1 MPYADPEKQR
11 EAQARW
17 YREKYQTDRKFRR
30 AEASRKA
37 DWLRTEEGRTSNA
50 AATARYRAQQ
60 LAAAKKAKTRAKAK
74 PKAKP
79 RAKVKA
85 KSAAK

>member
-17 YREKYQTDRKFRR
+17 YREKYQSDRKFQN

-37 DWLRTEEGRTSNA
+37 DWLQTEEGKASNA
-50 AATARYRAQQ
+50 AASARHRQRIRR
-60 LAAAKKAKTRAKAK
+60 KKKPGKRKAG
-74 PKAKP
+74 
-79 RAKVKA
+79 
-85 KSAAK
+85 